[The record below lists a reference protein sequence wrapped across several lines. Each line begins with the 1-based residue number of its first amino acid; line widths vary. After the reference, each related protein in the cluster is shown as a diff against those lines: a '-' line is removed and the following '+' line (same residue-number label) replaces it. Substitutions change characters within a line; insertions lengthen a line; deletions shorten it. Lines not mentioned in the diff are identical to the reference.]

1 MARIATIQHI
11 SPITARSVI
20 RDSIVPASLSVATV
34 EVSHFSVLRL
44 PGQRPVADSY
54 RKWSL
59 YLDTATAVT
68 LSTGYTIVVDTV
80 VFILLH
86 LPQMS
91 GFDLGAW
98 NNWPLLDSSPSV

>member
-20 RDSIVPASLSVATV
+20 RDSIVSASLSVATV

-68 LSTGYTIVVDTV
+68 LSTGYTIVVDTSCIYPPAPATNV
-80 VFILLH
+80 WF
-86 LPQMS
+86 
-91 GFDLGAW
+91 
-98 NNWPLLDSSPSV
+98 